1 MILYLDTSSLV
12 KLYADEEGSEKVR
25 ELDRRASAATTSW
38 ITFAE
43 ARSTFARKRREREF
57 TDDEYRIVVE
67 EFEGDWGRYA
77 ALEVSPDILRS
88 AGDLAEK
95 HGLRALDAIHLATAL
110 SFLHQPRSPKQLV
123 FSSRDRRLLAAA
135 EVEGLSCA
143 RG

>member
-57 TDDEYRIVVE
+57 TEDEYRIVVE

-77 ALEVSPDILRS
+77 ALEVSPDLLRS

-95 HGLRALDAIHLATAL
+95 HGLRALDAIHLASAL
-110 SFLHQPRSPKQLV
+110 SIIRQQGPPIDLI
-123 FSSRDRRLLAAA
+123 FSSLDKRLVAAA
-135 EVEGLSCA
+135 EAEGIDCA
-143 RG
+143 PD